1 MPGANSL
8 GRIRFYRK
16 GLLASL
22 ILLGAAVVA
31 YYHTSLTH
39 SVREAIVIA
48 GVAIYAVFTL
58 LVIFSRCPRCG
69 KLYHNVL
76 GFSNPLS
83 RNCSHCGQP
92 LDTDRHSS

>member
-1 MPGANSL
+1 MMPRANSL
-8 GRIRFYRK
+8 RKIRFYRK

-22 ILLGAAVVA
+22 ILLGAAVVS
-31 YYHTSLTH
+31 YYYTSLTP

-58 LVIFSRCPRCG
+58 LVIFSRCPCCG
-69 KLYHNVL
+69 QLFHNVL

-92 LDTDRHSS
+92 LDADHHA